1 MGRCCCVSRRKH
13 FFACHGLHHWW
24 VHWLPVG
31 EGVTLVASPCIILR
45 ARAPTT
51 GSTGPRVGG
60 ANSRARNKHVFHIT
74 RVVPLVVP
82 RVTRG
87 QGYGSHGLS
96 LRTGSTGPRV
106 PLPRAE
112 QNVFRMARL
121 APLVGPLV
129 TRGRGSGPHRLS
141 LHYIARSGADHGF
154 HGPTGWGCKLPGE
167 EQTRFSHSTA
177 STTGRPTGYPWARI
191 WLSWPLPALY
201 CEFGI
206 RPRVPLVH
214 GLGL

>member
-1 MGRCCCVSRRKH
+1 MVHDLSLRYIAISSADHGLHWSMGRCCCVSRRKL

-96 LRTGSTGPRV
+96 LRVILRVWDPTTGSTGPLV
-106 PLPRAE
+106 GVVLLLGAE
-112 QNVFRMARL
+112 QNDFAC
-121 APLVGPLV
+121 
-129 TRGRGSGPHRLS
+129 
-141 LHYIARSGADHGF
+141 F
-154 HGPTGWGCKLPGE
+154 
-167 EQTRFSHSTA
+167 
-177 STTGRPTGYPWARI
+177 
-191 WLSWPLPALY
+191 
-201 CEFGI
+201 
-206 RPRVPLVH
+206 
-214 GLGL
+214 